1 VIDVHLDDLAAVTSL
16 KRACS
21 LLGASRATQYRRR
34 QPPVAGPPAPRP
46 APTNALTEA
55 ERQHVLTVLRSP
67 EYCDLAPAQVW
78 ARLLDDGIYLCSI
91 STMYRL
97 LAVAGE
103 NRERRRQRTHPAN
116 KKPELIATA
125 PNEVWSWDITKLPG
139 PAAWTSFYLYV
150 ILDIFSRYVVGWL
163 AAGRESKILARRMIA
178 TTLDCQGIQPRELTL
193 HADRGAAMISKPVA
207 FLLADL
213 GATKSHSR
221 PRVSNDNPYSES
233 HFKTMKYR
241 PEMPKRFGSVEHVC
255 ATFGD
260 LFGWYNHEHH
270 HSGLGL
276 VTPYEVHHGL
286 AAQTIERRAEVLARA
301 YAEHPERFV
310 RGMPRPPAPPREV
323 WINKPLAGV
332 ASPVDP
338 FESIRAKTDLT
349 RASETNELEVARG
362 ATTPEREGI
371 PIAVAL

>member
-125 PNEVWSWDITKLPG
+125 PNEVWSWDITKLQG
-139 PAAWTSFYLYV
+139 PERGVYYELFV
-150 ILDIFSRYVVGWL
+150 IIDIFSRYVTGWMV
-163 AAGRESKILARRMIA
+163 APAETGEFAEAFIA
-178 TTLDCQGIQPRELTL
+178 DTLHRHGIEADQLTL
-193 HADRGAAMISKPVA
+193 HADRGTSMTSKPVA
-207 FLLADL
+207 QLLVDL
-213 GATKSHSR
+213 GVARSHGR
-221 PRVSNDNPYSES
+221 PHVSNDNPYSEAN
-233 HFKTMKYR
+233 FKTLKYC
-241 PEMPKRFGSVEHVC
+241 PAFPGRFGSIHDARSFC
-255 ATFGD
+255 AA
-260 LFGWYNHEHH
+260 LFDHYNHVHRH
-270 HSGLGL
+270 TGIGLH
-276 VTPYEVHHGL
+276 TPASVHHGTAGEIRAQR
-286 AAQTIERRAEVLARA
+286 AATLDAAYTANPTRFGHRR
-301 YAEHPERFV
+301 PT
-310 RGMPRPPAPPREV
+310 PPKLPTVA
-323 WINKPLAGV
+323 WINEP
-332 ASPVDP
+332 S
-338 FESIRAKTDLT
+338 
-349 RASETNELEVARG
+349 LE
-362 ATTPEREGI
+362 
-371 PIAVAL
+371 ALIKSA

>member
-1 VIDVHLDDLAAVTSL
+1 MRTISRIAPSLSVSLTCAAFGIPRASYYRWLAPKGEHPPRRS
-16 KRACS
+16 
-21 LLGASRATQYRRR
+21 SRALSDEER
-34 QPPVAGPPAPRP
+34 QAILDVLHEKRFVDLPPA
-46 APTNALTEA
+46 
-55 ERQHVLTVLRSP
+55 QI
-67 EYCDLAPAQVW
+67 W
-78 ARLLDDGIYLCSI
+78 ARLMDEGRYLCSI
-91 STMYRL
+91 RTMHRV
-97 LAVAGE
+97 LAAKGE
-103 NRERRRQRTHPAN
+103 SKERRAVRNHPNYAV
-116 KKPELIATA
+116 PELVATR

-178 TTLDCQGIQPRELTL
+178 TTLDRQGIQPRELTL

-213 GATKSHSR
+213 GVTKSHSR

-241 PEMPKRFGSVEHVC
+241 PEMPKHFGSVEHVC